1 MVTLKDVPA
10 DKLIA
15 KLKEELKQVKEI
27 QPLEWSYF
35 VKSGVHKERPP
46 QQEDFWYLRSASVL
60 RRIYLDGPV
69 GTERLRS
76 YFGGRKGRGHK
87 PARFRKASGSI
98 IRKILQQL
106 ETAGLIEKNQN
117 KKGRKISNKGRK
129 FLDKIAYEVS
139 KEVSK

>member
-1 MVTLKDVPA
+1 MVTVKDVPA

-46 QQEDFWYLRSASVL
+46 QQEDFWYVRSASVL

-76 YFGGRKGRGHK
+76 YFGGRKGRGHR

-117 KKGRKISNKGRK
+117 KEGRKIANKGRK
-129 FLDKIAYEVS
+129 LLDRIAYEVS
-139 KEVSK
+139 KEASK